1 MDDIYTPD
9 EMMTIAASRALTND
23 DVCFVAIKLSPLLLY
38 CNLLCCRI
46 LVNGPNIPKIKETM
60 KLMRLNRVNH
70 CVIVPENETYD
81 GMLKIIKDYVTW
93 GEVDVETTELMLESS
108 GKTSGNAIFTKKEL
122 KDSSFKTMKALA
134 KNLSEGKVVMRDV
147 PKLKPL
153 FRLHP
158 PRKGYEGVKRSF
170 KEGGALGYRG
180 EKINQLIRR
189 MQYAKA

>member
-1 MDDIYTPD
+1 MSW
-9 EMMTIAASRALTND
+9 AVVRVRGS
-23 DVCFVAIKLSPLLLY
+23 
-38 CNLLCCRI
+38 
-46 LVNGPNIPKIKETM
+46 VNVKPKIKETM

-70 CVIVPENETYD
+70 CVIIPENETYT

-93 GEVDVETTELMLESS
+93 GEVDTETTELMLESS
-108 GKTSGNAIFTKKEL
+108 GKTSGNSTFTKAEL
-122 KDSSFKTMKALA
+122 KESSFKTMKTLA

-147 PKLKPL
+147 PGLKPV

-158 PRKGYEGVKRSF
+158 PRKGYEGIKRSF

-189 MQYAKA
+189 MQYAQA

>member
-1 MDDIYTPD
+1 MSWAVVKVRGSI
-9 EMMTIAASRALTND
+9 N
-23 DVCFVAIKLSPLLLY
+23 VK
-38 CNLLCCRI
+38 
-46 LVNGPNIPKIKETM
+46 PKIKETM

-70 CVIVPENETYD
+70 CVIVPENETYE

-122 KDSSFKTMKALA
+122 KDSSFKTLKALA

>member
-1 MDDIYTPD
+1 
-9 EMMTIAASRALTND
+9 
-23 DVCFVAIKLSPLLLY
+23 
-38 CNLLCCRI
+38 
-46 LVNGPNIPKIKETM
+46 M

-93 GEVDVETTELMLESS
+93 GEVDIETTELMLESS

>member
-1 MDDIYTPD
+1 MSWAVVKVRGSI
-9 EMMTIAASRALTND
+9 N
-23 DVCFVAIKLSPLLLY
+23 VK
-38 CNLLCCRI
+38 
-46 LVNGPNIPKIKETM
+46 PKIKETM

-108 GKTSGNAIFTKKEL
+108 GKTSGNAIFTKKDL

>member
-1 MDDIYTPD
+1 MSWAVIRVRG
-9 EMMTIAASRALTND
+9 S
-23 DVCFVAIKLSPLLLY
+23 
-38 CNLLCCRI
+38 
-46 LVNGPNIPKIKETM
+46 VNVKPKIKETM

-93 GEVDVETTELMLESS
+93 GEVDIETTELMLESS
-108 GKTSGNAIFTKKEL
+108 GKTSGNATFTKKDL
-122 KDSSFKTMKALA
+122 KDSSFKTIKTLA
-134 KNLSEGKVVMRDV
+134 KNLSDGKVVMRDI

-158 PRKGYEGVKRSF
+158 PRKGYEGIKRSF

-189 MQYAKA
+189 MQYAQT

>member
-1 MDDIYTPD
+1 MSWAVVKVRGSI
-9 EMMTIAASRALTND
+9 N
-23 DVCFVAIKLSPLLLY
+23 VK
-38 CNLLCCRI
+38 
-46 LVNGPNIPKIKETM
+46 PKIKETM

-147 PKLKPL
+147 PKLKPI

-158 PRKGYEGVKRSF
+158 PRKGYEGIKRSF

-180 EKINQLIRR
+180 EKINKLIRR
-189 MQYAKA
+189 MQYAQA

>member
-1 MDDIYTPD
+1 MSWVVVRVRGSI
-9 EMMTIAASRALTND
+9 N
-23 DVCFVAIKLSPLLLY
+23 VK
-38 CNLLCCRI
+38 
-46 LVNGPNIPKIKETM
+46 PKIKETM

-147 PKLKPL
+147 PKLKPI

-180 EKINQLIRR
+180 EKINKLIRR
-189 MQYAKA
+189 MQYAQA

>member
-1 MDDIYTPD
+1 MSWAVVKVRGSI
-9 EMMTIAASRALTND
+9 N
-23 DVCFVAIKLSPLLLY
+23 VK
-38 CNLLCCRI
+38 
-46 LVNGPNIPKIKETM
+46 PKIKETM

-70 CVIVPENETYD
+70 CVIVPENETYE

-158 PRKGYEGVKRSF
+158 PRKGYEGIKRSF

>member
-1 MDDIYTPD
+1 MSWAVIRVRG
-9 EMMTIAASRALTND
+9 S
-23 DVCFVAIKLSPLLLY
+23 
-38 CNLLCCRI
+38 
-46 LVNGPNIPKIKETM
+46 VNVKPKIKETM

-93 GEVDVETTELMLESS
+93 GEVDIETTELMLESS
-108 GKTSGNAIFTKKEL
+108 GKTSGNATFTKKDL
-122 KDSSFKTMKALA
+122 KDSSFKTIKTLA
-134 KNLSEGKVVMRDV
+134 KNLSDGKVVMRDI

-158 PRKGYEGVKRSF
+158 PRKGYEGIKRSF

>member
-1 MDDIYTPD
+1 MSW
-9 EMMTIAASRALTND
+9 AVVRVRGS
-23 DVCFVAIKLSPLLLY
+23 
-38 CNLLCCRI
+38 
-46 LVNGPNIPKIKETM
+46 VNVNPKIKETM
-60 KLMRLNRVNH
+60 RLMRLNRVNH

-147 PKLKPL
+147 PKLKPI

-158 PRKGYEGVKRSF
+158 PRKGYEGIKRSF

-180 EKINQLIRR
+180 EKINKLIRR
-189 MQYAKA
+189 MQYAQA

>member
-1 MDDIYTPD
+1 MSWAVVKVRGSI
-9 EMMTIAASRALTND
+9 N
-23 DVCFVAIKLSPLLLY
+23 VK
-38 CNLLCCRI
+38 
-46 LVNGPNIPKIKETM
+46 PKIKETM

-70 CVIVPENETYD
+70 CVIVPENETYE

-147 PKLKPL
+147 PKLKPI

-180 EKINQLIRR
+180 EKINKLIRR
-189 MQYAKA
+189 MQYAQA

>member
-1 MDDIYTPD
+1 MSWAVIRVRG
-9 EMMTIAASRALTND
+9 S
-23 DVCFVAIKLSPLLLY
+23 
-38 CNLLCCRI
+38 
-46 LVNGPNIPKIKETM
+46 VNVKPKIKETM

-93 GEVDVETTELMLESS
+93 GEVDIETTELMLGSS
-108 GKTSGNAIFTKKEL
+108 GKTSGNATFTKKDL
-122 KDSSFKTMKALA
+122 KDSSFKTIKTLA
-134 KNLSEGKVVMRDV
+134 KNLSDGKVVMRDI

-158 PRKGYEGVKRSF
+158 PRKGYEGIKRSF

-189 MQYAKA
+189 MQYAQA

>member
-1 MDDIYTPD
+1 MSWAVVKVRGSI
-9 EMMTIAASRALTND
+9 N
-23 DVCFVAIKLSPLLLY
+23 VK
-38 CNLLCCRI
+38 
-46 LVNGPNIPKIKETM
+46 PKIKETM

-147 PKLKPL
+147 PKLKPI

-189 MQYAKA
+189 MQYAQA